1 MNYAT
6 IRPSIKSG
14 DLLAW
19 THRSWKTW
27 TDIKIQLVRFFT
39 QSEYSHVALALEL
52 GGRIFVI
59 EAVKPC
65 VRIALLS
72 QLGEFYI
79 VPLNADWTED
89 VTEYALSHIGE
100 PYSEVQAVQSF
111 FKHLQHDS
119 EWECAE
125 LVADILVK
133 VGINLG
139 DKQTPTAV
147 MREAQLQFGSCTLV
161 SNPTL
166 STVKLS

>member
-1 MNYAT
+1 MNYDT
-6 IRPSIKSG
+6 IRPSIRSG

-27 TDIKIQLVRFFT
+27 SDIKIQLVRFFT
-39 QSEYSHVALALEL
+39 QSEYSHVALALCL
-52 GGRIFVI
+52 GGRVFAI
-59 EAVKPC
+59 EAVQPS
-65 VRIALLS
+65 VRIFPLRY
-72 QLGEFYI
+72 LGEFYHI
-79 VPLNADWTED
+79 SVNADWTEE
-89 VTEYALSHIGE
+89 VTEYAMSHLGE
-100 PYSEVQAVQSF
+100 PYSQLQAIQSL
-111 FKHLQHDS
+111 FKYLKHDG

-161 SNPTL
+161 SNPR
-166 STVKLS
+166 